1 MPALTLGEIVR
12 VNPDVVWR
20 EIDGEIVLLNVVTGL
35 YYGLDEPGA
44 AIWRQVVEAP
54 TTLKAVCES
63 LSPHFDGDQA
73 TIERDVVELAGKL
86 TDAQLLLL
94 SA

>member
-1 MPALTLGEIVR
+1 MPAITLGEIVR
-12 VNPDVVWR
+12 VHPDVVWR

-35 YYGLDEPGA
+35 YYGLDEAGA
-44 AIWRQVVEAP
+44 AIWRLVVQAP
-54 TTLKAVCES
+54 TTLQAV
-63 LSPHFDGDQA
+63 HDGLLAQYEGDPA
-73 TIERDVVELAGKL
+73 TIERDVVQLAGTL

>member
-1 MPALTLGEIVR
+1 MPVIKLADVVR

-35 YYGLDEPGA
+35 YYGLDDAGA
-44 AIWRQVVEAP
+44 SIWRIVATAP
-54 TTLKAVCES
+54 ATLQRVR
-63 LSPHFDGDQA
+63 DGLVGEYEGEPDV
-73 TIERDVVELAGKL
+73 IERDLLQLAGKL
-86 TDAQLLLL
+86 ADAQLLLL

>member
-1 MPALTLGEIVR
+1 MPSLTLGEIVR

-35 YYGLDEPGA
+35 YYGLDEAGA

-54 TTLKAVCES
+54 TTLQAVCEGLFS
-63 LSPHFDGDQA
+63 QFDGDPA
-73 TIERDVVELAGKL
+73 TIEQDVVALAGKL
-86 TDAQLLLL
+86 SDAQLLLL